1 MSKNKAEA
9 VGKAYPARLF
19 NLKEHRVDLENTV
32 YMRNYSIPSLILNS
46 FHYVLWDGYGR
57 LRFI

>member
-32 YMRNYSIPSLILNS
+32 YMRNYSIPSLIPPS
-46 FHYVLWDGYGR
+46 
-57 LRFI
+57 